1 MMDKEL
7 LAERVE
13 EVLRQAGFSTSDR
26 CYLRPR
32 SFDLAARKGDQ
43 FLFLKILSN
52 IDGLNEQTALEVR
65 RLAKHLLA
73 SPILVGEKT
82 RDQYLER
89 GAVYFR
95 YGIPTLSLFTLAD
108 CLLDEALPLVYAAHG
123 GLYVRIDGTRMRQL
137 RLARGISLGALASE
151 LGVSR
156 RTISK
161 YEVEDMDTS
170 VDVALKLEEIFEQEL
185 IQPVDPFHHG
195 TVEEEKG
202 PVTDT
207 VLRLL
212 LEIGFD
218 VVPTGQAPFNAI
230 TRLGDLVVLTGVSKF
245 SQSMLK
251 KARLMSSLSSVA
263 RTKSVVIVDGETKL
277 ECIEET
283 ALIEKRELETIDQ
296 TREFEDLV
304 LGEDRINE
312 SDENRPVIKDGAS

>member
-1 MMDKEL
+1 MDKEL

-13 EVLRQAGFSTSDR
+13 EVLKEAGFSTSER

-32 SFDLAARKGDQ
+32 SFDLAARRGEQ

-52 IDGLNEQTALEVR
+52 IDGLNEQTALEIR

-95 YGIPTLSLFTLAD
+95 YGIPTLSLSTLAD
-108 CLLDEALPLVYAAHG
+108 CLLEEVLPLVYAAHG
-123 GLYVRIDGTRMRQL
+123 GLYVRIDGERMRQI
-137 RLARGISLGALASE
+137 RLAQGISLGALASE

-170 VDVALKLEEIFEQEL
+170 VDVALRLEEFFKEEL
-185 IQPVDPFHHG
+185 IQPVDPFHHN

-218 VVPTGQAPFNAI
+218 VVPTAQAPFNAI
-230 TRLGDLVVLTGVSKF
+230 TRQGNLVVLTGVSKF

-277 ECIEET
+277 ECIDET
-283 ALIEKRELETIDQ
+283 ALIEKRELEDIDQ
-296 TREFEDLV
+296 AREFEDLV
-304 LGEDRINE
+304 AEKQN
-312 SDENRPVIKDGAS
+312 K

>member
-32 SFDLAARKGDQ
+32 SFDLAARKGNQ

-137 RLARGISLGALASE
+137 RLERGISLGALASE

-195 TVEEEKG
+195 TVEEDKG

-207 VLRLL
+207 ILRLL

-251 KARLMSSLSSVA
+251 KARLMSSLSAVA

-283 ALIEKRELETIDQ
+283 VLIEKRELETIDQ
-296 TREFEDLV
+296 TRDFEDLV
-304 LGEDRINE
+304 LEKQN
-312 SDENRPVIKDGAS
+312 K

>member
-13 EVLRQAGFSTSDR
+13 EVLCQAGFSTSDR

-32 SFDLAARKGDQ
+32 SFDLAARKGDL
-43 FLFLKILSN
+43 FLLLKILSN

-65 RLAKHLLA
+65 RLAKHLIA
-73 SPILVGEKT
+73 SPLLVGEKT

-95 YGIPTLSLFTLAD
+95 YGIPTLSLSTLAD
-108 CLLDEALPLVYAAHG
+108 CLIEEALPLVYAAHG
-123 GLYVRIDGTRMRQL
+123 GLYVRIDGARMRQL
-137 RLARGISLGALASE
+137 RLERGFSLGALASD

-161 YEVEDMDTS
+161 YETESMDTS
-170 VDVALKLEEIFEQEL
+170 VDVALRLEEIFEKEL
-185 IQPVDPFHHG
+185 IQPVDPFHTG
-195 TVEEEKG
+195 MVDEEQEQ
-202 PVTDT
+202 VTDNI
-207 VLRLL
+207 LRLL
-212 LEIGFD
+212 LEIGFE
-218 VVPTGQAPFNAI
+218 VVPTAQAPFNAI
-230 TRLGDLVVLTGVSKF
+230 TRDEDLVVLTGVSKF

-251 KARLMSSLSSVA
+251 KARLMSSLSAVA
-263 RTKSVVIVDGETKL
+263 RTKSAVIVYGETKL

-283 ALIEKRELETIDQ
+283 AIIEKRELETIGQ

-304 LGEDRINE
+304 MEKQN
-312 SDENRPVIKDGAS
+312 K

>member
-32 SFDLAARKGDQ
+32 SFDLAARKGNQ

-195 TVEEEKG
+195 DCG
-202 PVTDT
+202 GGQGAGDRHGSAPASGD
-207 VLRLL
+207 RL
-212 LEIGFD
+212 
-218 VVPTGQAPFNAI
+218 
-230 TRLGDLVVLTGVSKF
+230 
-245 SQSMLK
+245 
-251 KARLMSSLSSVA
+251 
-263 RTKSVVIVDGETKL
+263 
-277 ECIEET
+277 
-283 ALIEKRELETIDQ
+283 
-296 TREFEDLV
+296 
-304 LGEDRINE
+304 
-312 SDENRPVIKDGAS
+312 

>member
-32 SFDLAARKGDQ
+32 SFDLAARKGDL
-43 FLFLKILSN
+43 FLLLKILSN
-52 IDGLNEQTALEVR
+52 IDGLNEQTATEVR
-65 RLAKHLLA
+65 RLAMYLFA

-95 YGIPTLSLFTLAD
+95 YGIPTLSLATLAD
-108 CLLDEALPLVYAAHG
+108 CLIEDSMPLVYAAHG

-137 RLARGISLGALASE
+137 RLDRGISLGALASE

-170 VDVALKLEEIFEQEL
+170 VDVAIKLEEIFEQEL
-185 IQPVDPFHHG
+185 ILPVDPFHPG
-195 TVEEEKG
+195 DAVADKG
-202 PVTDT
+202 LVTDNI
-207 VLRLL
+207 LRLL

-218 VVPTGQAPFNAI
+218 VVPTAQAPFNAI
-230 TRLGDLVVLTGVSKF
+230 TRTDDLVVLTGVSKF
-245 SQSMLK
+245 SKSMLK
-251 KARLMSSLSSVA
+251 KARLMSSLSAVA

-283 ALIEKRELETIDQ
+283 ALIEKRELEGIDR

-304 LGEDRINE
+304 AEKQN
-312 SDENRPVIKDGAS
+312 K

>member
-1 MMDKEL
+1 MDKEL
-7 LAERVE
+7 LAAHVE
-13 EVLRQAGFSTSDR
+13 EVLREAGFSTSDR

-32 SFDLAARKGDQ
+32 SFDLAARRDDQ

-52 IDGLNEQTALEVR
+52 IDGLNERTALEIR

-108 CLLDEALPLVYAAHG
+108 CLLEGALPLVYAAHG
-123 GLYVRIDGTRMRQL
+123 GLYVRIDGDRMRQI
-137 RLARGISLGALASE
+137 RLARGISLGALATE

-170 VDVALKLEEIFEQEL
+170 VDVALKLEEIFNEEL
-185 IQPVDPFHHG
+185 IEPVDPFQ
-195 TVEEEKG
+195 TEAVAEEKG
-202 PVTDT
+202 PVTDNI
-207 VLRLL
+207 LRLL
-212 LEIGFD
+212 LEIGFE
-218 VVPTGQAPFNAI
+218 VVPTAQAPFNAI
-230 TRLGDLVVLTGVSKF
+230 TREGKLVVLTGVGKF
-245 SQSMLK
+245 SQSIIK

-283 ALIEKRELETIDQ
+283 VLIEKRELEDIDE
-296 TREFEDLV
+296 TRDFEDLV
-304 LGEDRINE
+304 AEKK
-312 SDENRPVIKDGAS
+312 SK

>member
-32 SFDLAARKGDQ
+32 SFDLAARKGNQ

-137 RLARGISLGALASE
+137 RLERGISLGALASE

-195 TVEEEKG
+195 TVEEDKG

-207 VLRLL
+207 ILRLL

-251 KARLMSSLSSVA
+251 KARLMSSLSAVA

-283 ALIEKRELETIDQ
+283 VLIEKRELETIDQ
-296 TREFEDLV
+296 TRDFEDLV
-304 LGEDRINE
+304 SEKQN
-312 SDENRPVIKDGAS
+312 K

>member
-7 LAERVE
+7 LAAHVE
-13 EVLRQAGFSTSDR
+13 EVLREAGFSTSDR

-32 SFDLAARKGDQ
+32 SFDLAARRDDQ

-52 IDGLNEQTALEVR
+52 IDGLNERTALEIR

-108 CLLDEALPLVYAAHG
+108 CLLEGALPLVYAAHG
-123 GLYVRIDGTRMRQL
+123 GLYVRIDGDRMRQI
-137 RLARGISLGALASE
+137 RLARGISLGALATE

-170 VDVALKLEEIFEQEL
+170 VDVALKLEEIFNEEL
-185 IQPVDPFHHG
+185 IEPVDPFQ
-195 TVEEEKG
+195 TEAVAEVKG
-202 PVTDT
+202 PVTDNI
-207 VLRLL
+207 LRLL
-212 LEIGFD
+212 LEIGFE
-218 VVPTGQAPFNAI
+218 VVPTAQAPFNAI
-230 TRLGDLVVLTGVSKF
+230 TREGKLVVLTGVGKF
-245 SQSMLK
+245 SQSIIK

-283 ALIEKRELETIDQ
+283 VLIEKRELEDIDE
-296 TREFEDLV
+296 TRDFEDLV
-304 LGEDRINE
+304 AEKK
-312 SDENRPVIKDGAS
+312 SK

>member
-32 SFDLAARKGDQ
+32 SFDLAARKGNQ

-137 RLARGISLGALASE
+137 RLERGISLGALASE

-185 IQPVDPFHHG
+185 IQPVDPFHHE
-195 TVEEEKG
+195 TVEEDKG

-207 VLRLL
+207 ILRLL
-212 LEIGFD
+212 LEISFD

-251 KARLMSSLSSVA
+251 KARLMSSLSAVA

-283 ALIEKRELETIDQ
+283 ALIEKRELESIDQ
-296 TREFEDLV
+296 TRDFEDLV
-304 LGEDRINE
+304 LEKQN
-312 SDENRPVIKDGAS
+312 K

>member
-32 SFDLAARKGDQ
+32 SFDLAARKGNL
-43 FLFLKILSN
+43 FLLLKILTN
-52 IDGLNEQTALEVR
+52 IDGLNEQTATEVR
-65 RLAKHLLA
+65 RLANHLFA

-108 CLLDEALPLVYAAHG
+108 CLIDEDLPLVYAAHG
-123 GLYVRIDGTRMRQL
+123 GLYVRIDGTRMREM
-137 RLARGISLGALASE
+137 RLERGISLGALASE

-170 VDVALKLEEIFEQEL
+170 VDVAIKLEEIFQQEL
-185 IQPVDPFHHG
+185 IQPVDPFHAG
-195 TVEEEKG
+195 PSVDEKG
-202 PVTDT
+202 PVTDNI
-207 VLRLL
+207 LRLL

-218 VVPTGQAPFNAI
+218 VVPTAQAPFNAI
-230 TRLGDLVVLTGVSKF
+230 TRTDDLVVLTGVSKF
-245 SQSMLK
+245 STSMLK
-251 KARLMSSLSSVA
+251 RARLMSSLSSVA
-263 RTKSVVIVDGETKL
+263 RTKSVVIVDGETKF

-283 ALIEKRELETIDQ
+283 ALIEKRELEGIDR

-304 LGEDRINE
+304 AEKQNKE
-312 SDENRPVIKDGAS
+312 S

>member
-1 MMDKEL
+1 MDKEL
-7 LAERVE
+7 LAAHVE
-13 EVLRQAGFSTSDR
+13 EVLREAGFSTSDR

-32 SFDLAARKGDQ
+32 SFDLAARRDDQ

-52 IDGLNEQTALEVR
+52 IDGLNERTALEIR

-108 CLLDEALPLVYAAHG
+108 CLLEGALPLVYAAHG
-123 GLYVRIDGTRMRQL
+123 GLYVRIDGDRMRQI
-137 RLARGISLGALASE
+137 RLARGISLGALATE

-170 VDVALKLEEIFEQEL
+170 VDVALKLEEIFNEEL
-185 IQPVDPFHHG
+185 IEPVDPFQ
-195 TVEEEKG
+195 TEAVAEVKG
-202 PVTDT
+202 PVTDNI
-207 VLRLL
+207 LRLL
-212 LEIGFD
+212 LEIGFE
-218 VVPTGQAPFNAI
+218 VVPTAQAPFNAI
-230 TRLGDLVVLTGVSKF
+230 TREGNLVVLTGVGKF
-245 SQSMLK
+245 SQSIVK

-283 ALIEKRELETIDQ
+283 VLIEKKELEDIDE
-296 TREFEDLV
+296 TRDFEDLV
-304 LGEDRINE
+304 AEKK
-312 SDENRPVIKDGAS
+312 SK